1 MNWLTAEETEI
12 AEDMAKCGL
21 TYTEIARELG
31 IALPTKE
38 ERDPDDEPELWEL
51 EAEALEAIV
60 I

>member
-1 MNWLTAEETEI
+1 MNWLTVEETEI

-21 TYTEIARELG
+21 TYAEIAAELG
-31 IALPTKE
+31 IALPTKSADE
-38 ERDPDDEPELWEL
+38 EPEIWDL